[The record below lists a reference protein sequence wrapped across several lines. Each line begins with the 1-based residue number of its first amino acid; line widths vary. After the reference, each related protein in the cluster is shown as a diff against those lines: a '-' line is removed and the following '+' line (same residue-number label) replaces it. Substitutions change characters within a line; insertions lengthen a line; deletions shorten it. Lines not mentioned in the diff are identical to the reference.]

1 VSAPADV
8 RELEALLACGE
19 VEIEGRI
26 VGSSNTNFL
35 VTVTGDGRSAQ
46 AVYKP
51 LRGERPLWDFP
62 PGLHRREVAAY
73 RLSVAL
79 GYGSVPPTVL
89 RDGPAGEGSF
99 QAFVDA
105 DFSQHYFTLFEQ
117 DDSVHHRLREIC
129 AFDLVANNTDRKSG
143 HVLLGVLPGDE
154 SADVWSIDN
163 GLCFSSEPK
172 LRTVIWEFGGEPI
185 DEELLEPMARLARS
199 VPLDL
204 ATLLDDDEVE
214 AVQQRAAAVV
224 RRGVYP
230 NPRQDYRS
238 YPWPLV

>member
-1 VSAPADV
+1 VVAPAV
-8 RELEALLACGE
+8 ELEALLACGD

-35 VTVTGDGRSAQ
+35 VSVSGDGHQ
-46 AVYKP
+46 VPAVYKP

-62 PGLHRREVAAY
+62 AGLHRREAAAY
-73 RLSVAL
+73 RLTIAL
-79 GYGSVPPTVL
+79 GFGAVPPTVV
-89 RDGPAGEGSF
+89 RDGPFGEGSF

-105 DFSQHYFTLFEQ
+105 DFEQHYFTLFESR
-117 DDSVHHRLREIC
+117 DDLHPIMREIC

-143 HVLLGVLPGDE
+143 HVLFGTLPLAED
-154 SADVWSIDN
+154 ADVWSIDN
-163 GLCFSSEPK
+163 GLCFSAEPK
-172 LRTVIWEFGGEPI
+172 LRTVIWEFGGDPLDESLIEPI
-185 DEELLEPMARLARS
+185 ARIARS

-204 ATLLDDDEVE
+204 AVLLDDDEVE
-214 AVQQRAAAVV
+214 AMQHRAAAVIQ
-224 RRGVYP
+224 RGVFP